1 MTDRRI
7 EMVLGLYQ
15 PPAGAPLWHGG
26 ATVLGSLRG
35 VKAPEAA
42 WRPAPERHSI
52 WALAL
57 HVAYWKYAVLRR
69 LAPGDVEAFPRSP
82 SDWPDPPAAITESA
96 WKADRSLVRHYH
108 ETLLDM
114 MAEMPASKLDRP
126 AGGRDRYTHADLMAG
141 IVLHDVYHT
150 GQIQMLKRL
159 HAAAG

>member
-1 MTDRRI
+1 MTDRRL

-15 PPAGAPLWHGG
+15 PPPGAPLWHGG

-35 VKAPEAA
+35 VKAAEAA

-69 LAPGDVEAFPRSP
+69 LTAGDVDPFPRSP
-82 SDWPDPPAAITESA
+82 SDWPDPPAEHNESA
-96 WKADRSLVRHYH
+96 WKADRELVRRYH
-108 ETLLDM
+108 RTLLDV
-114 MAEMPASKLDRP
+114 MAEVPPSKLDLA
-126 AGGRDRYTHADLMAG
+126 AGGTGKYTRADLMAG
-141 IVLHDVYHT
+141 IVLHDVYHA

-159 HAAAG
+159 YAATR